1 MKTEEI
7 YTLLGVPPATLFDW
21 NKPGHKKEP
30 LAKLLKAISLQEA
43 KTLIEKERI
52 KQPKPMMLL
61 STVNGS
67 IGDPSKH
74 FTLTKL
80 KTLFYKKEPLNAY
93 EKYALKVIKQEAMPS
108 EIEAFVNYYKIAP
121 KRVERLLSA

>member
-7 YTLLGVPPATLFDW
+7 HTFLGVPPATLFDW

-30 LAKLLKAISLQEA
+30 LAKLLKAISVEEA
-43 KTLIEKERI
+43 NVLIKKTVAKP
-52 KQPKPMMLL
+52 KKPMMLL
-61 STVNGS
+61 STVNCS

-80 KTLFYKKEPLNAY
+80 KNLFFKKEPLNAY
-93 EKYALKVIKQEAMPS
+93 EKYAVRVMKSEAMPS
-108 EIEAFVNYYKIAP
+108 EIEDFTQYYKIAP
-121 KRVERLLSA
+121 KRVNQLLSA